1 MSHAGNLLLYV
12 LVQNMEIACP
22 IRFGGMFVNIRS
34 HQTNVLQ
41 ITTVKVVIVLL
52 AVTAT
57 ATLTAAA
64 TAIPTAAATAT
75 PTAVLN
81 SHPTAKPEV
90 AYMAIMIQG
99 QKAAF
104 LHGINFMRIAVVQVV
119 SVLILLTSMRI

>member
-1 MSHAGNLLLYV
+1 
-12 LVQNMEIACP
+12 MEIACP

-52 AVTAT
+52 AVTATATLTAAAT